1 MEKTLFTILLGGV
14 LLNNY
19 ALQSYLGVST
29 LLGASK
35 DTKKA
40 AAMGGAVTVV
50 SLLSGLI
57 TWPLDHFVLA
67 PLGMEYLRVLT
78 FVTVILAVSYLVGA
92 VVKAACKKSLGLFLP
107 LVALN
112 SSVLALCL
120 NNVSEGLT
128 FVQMLVQSLAVGLG
142 FLLAMLLFCGVRSK
156 IEEQYV
162 PKSFRGLPIYLMAA
176 CILAL
181 ALYAF

>member
-1 MEKTLFTILLGGV
+1 MDKSLFAILLGGV

-35 DTKKA
+35 DSKKA
-40 AAMGGAVTVV
+40 VAMGGAVTVV

-57 TWPLDHFVLA
+57 TWPLDQFLLA
-67 PLGMEYLRVLT
+67 PLGMEYLRVLA
-78 FVTVILAVSYLVGA
+78 FVAMILAVSYLVGA
-92 VVKAACKKSLGLFLP
+92 AVKAICKKPLGIFLP

-128 FVQMLVQSLAVGLG
+128 FLQMLVQSLAVGLG
-142 FLLAMLLFCGVRSK
+142 FLLAMVLFCGVRSK
-156 IEEQYV
+156 IEDQYV
-162 PKSFRGLPIYLMAA
+162 PKSFRGLPIHLMAA

>member
-1 MEKTLFTILLGGV
+1 MEKTLFAILLGGV

-40 AAMGGAVTVV
+40 VAMGGAVTVV

-57 TWPLDHFVLA
+57 TWPMDRFVLA
-67 PLGMEYLRVLT
+67 PMGMEYLRILT
-78 FVTVILAVSYLVGA
+78 FVAVILAVSYLVGA
-92 VVKAACKKSLGLFLP
+92 VVKMICKKSLGIFLP

-120 NNVSEGLT
+120 NNVSEGLDFLQT
-128 FVQMLVQSLAVGLG
+128 LVQSLAVGLG
-142 FLLAMLLFCGVRSK
+142 FLLAMVLFCGVRSK
-156 IEEQYV
+156 IEDQYI
-162 PKSFRGLPIYLMAA
+162 PKAFRGLPIHLMAA